1 MATPT
6 PKLTVAIMGAGP
18 AGLTL
23 ASLLRAQSIPYTIFD
38 LSSTVSTAGGTLDLH
53 PSAGQAALRAANLWT
68 PFVKHAR
75 PESDVMKIVS
85 PAGVVLWDENK
96 GGADEQPAPE
106 TEDELFGGRPEID
119 RSALLSILLEGAG
132 GADAVTWNKK
142 LVEVVPGANSTHTLR
157 FADGTVS
164 EEFDLVVGTDGAW
177 SKVRNILT
185 PTKPHYS
192 GISSLELWSLD
203 VANRNPWLSAYAGA
217 GNCFTFDADS
227 AIQAQRNGDGS
238 VRTYASLRVPET
250 FFADYG
256 VDFNAPDAAK
266 HVPAYVEKYFGHVG
280 DDLKKILL
288 SSTDKVI
295 PRTLYHLPP
304 GFSWEGK
311 PGVTLLGDSAH
322 LMTPFAGVGVNAAML
337 DALELSKAIVAV
349 AQEPEKGSL
358 AEAIRG
364 YEKELFPRGE
374 KYARKTLANLNGH
387 FKAGGSEE
395 LTARMR
401 AHHAPH

>member
-1 MATPT
+1 MASPT
-6 PKLTVAIMGAGP
+6 SKPTVAILGAGP

-23 ASLLRAQSIPYTIFD
+23 ASLLRVQSIPYTIFD
-38 LSSTVSTAGGTLDLH
+38 LSSAISTAGGTLDLH
-53 PSAGQAALRAANLWT
+53 PAAGQAALRAANLWT
-68 PFVKHAR
+68 PFTKHAR

-96 GGADEQPAPE
+96 GAADEQPAAE
-106 TEDELFGGRPEID
+106 TEDDLFGGRPEID

-142 LVEVVPGANSTHTLR
+142 LLEVIPAANGTHTLR

-164 EEFDLVVGTDGAW
+164 ESFDLVVGADGAW
-177 SKVRNILT
+177 SKVRNILSA
-185 PTKPHYS
+185 TKPHYS

-203 VANRNPWLSAYAGA
+203 VANRNPWLAAYAGA
-217 GNCFTFDADS
+217 GNCFTFDADC

-256 VDFNAPDAAK
+256 VDFTAPDAAK
-266 HVPAYVEKYFGHVG
+266 HVPAYVEKYFGNVG
-280 DDLKKILL
+280 DDLKKMLL

-311 PGVTLLGDSAH
+311 PGVTLLGDAAH
-322 LMTPFAGVGVNAAML
+322 VMTPFAGVGVNAAML
-337 DALELSKAIVAV
+337 DALELSKAIVAA
-349 AQEPEKGSL
+349 AQEPEKGGL
-358 AEAIRG
+358 VEAIQG

-374 KYARKTLANLNGH
+374 KYARKTLKNLDGH
-387 FKAGGSEE
+387 FRKGGSEDI
-395 LTARMR
+395 AAMMRMV
-401 AHHAPH
+401 HAPH